1 MRNCLGILNESWAC
15 SLGHQHSLSMSN
27 ALGSIQS
34 TARKQQNFF
43 CPKQALLKICIWTK
57 QTNKQ
62 QQHGFTA
69 HYYYADMARILCFCE
84 NWTIYTDTLKL
95 VSANRITKGS
105 LRWETTKQCL
115 KVLSIWCIIKH
126 VLLILLW
133 KTNISDNS
141 EPGSLFLCC

>member
-1 MRNCLGILNESWAC
+1 MYLNKI
-15 SLGHQHSLSMSN
+15 N
-27 ALGSIQS
+27 
-34 TARKQQNFF
+34 KQ
-43 CPKQALLKICIWTK
+43 
-57 QTNKQ
+57 Q

-84 NWTIYTDTLKL
+84 NWTIYTDTLKW

-105 LRWETTKQCL
+105 FRWEMTKQCL
-115 KVLSIWCIIKH
+115 KVLSIWCTIRH